1 MLIAA
6 TLTATPANA
15 AVSPECKKY
24 VDLARQIGWPKSQRY
39 ELARIMW
46 RESRCTPTAHNPRD
60 PWGGSYSLL
69 QINGSNVGWAVR
81 NGWIRTRE
89 DLFDPRRNLKVGL
102 ELWKLYGWRPW
113 GTRSSV
119 TTQ

>member
-1 MLIAA
+1 VLIAA
-6 TLTATPANA
+6 TLNATPADA
-15 AVSPECKKY
+15 AVSPECKRY
-24 VDLARQIGWPKSQRY
+24 VDLARQVGWPKSQRY

-46 RESRCTPTAHNPRD
+46 RESRCANAYNPRD
-60 PWGGSYSLL
+60 PWGGSYGLL
-69 QINGSNVGWAVR
+69 QINGSNVGWATR
-81 NGWIRTRE
+81 NGWIRSRE